1 MLHHLILTNPAL
13 DSTTVIKNIIFDWCG
28 TLMDDLPAVW
38 RATCKV
44 FEKANV
50 PALSLEA
57 FRDEFELPFT
67 GFYDRYV
74 PHVPIEQ
81 LERWFHE
88 AFSAEQHTVRPMTHS
103 KSFLS
108 FCRERDI
115 RSFVLSAI
123 HPQHFQVH
131 TELSGFGDYFEQSYT
146 GVWDKRKKIHEIIKE
161 HELKPEET
169 LYIGD
174 MEHDIETAHHGGVAA
189 CAVLTGF
196 KGLKALQASRPELI
210 VEHLGELKS
219 LMEKTRM
226 NPLESARSANSL
238 SDSPYPIP
246 TVGALI
252 YNQAGEVLMIRT
264 QKWSDKW
271 GIPGGKIHTGESSE
285 DALHREIME
294 ETALTVGSIE
304 FIMVQDAISPKEFY
318 KDAHFLL
325 MNYTCRCL
333 NEPPEVTLNDEAQS
347 FRWIKPAEALN
358 MDLNQPTRILI
369 EEVLRRNPT

>member
-1 MLHHLILTNPAL
+1 
-13 DSTTVIKNIIFDWCG
+13 
-28 TLMDDLPAVW
+28 MDDLPAVW

-123 HPQHFQVH
+123 HPQHFEVH

-252 YNQAGEVLMIRT
+252 YNQAGKVLMIHPKVVGQMGHSRRKNSYRRIFRRCTPSRDHGRNRLNRRFHRIHHGPGRHLTEGVLQRRPLPADELHLPMPERT
-264 QKWSDKW
+264 
-271 GIPGGKIHTGESSE
+271 TGS
-285 DALHREIME
+285 H
-294 ETALTVGSIE
+294 
-304 FIMVQDAISPKEFY
+304 
-318 KDAHFLL
+318 
-325 MNYTCRCL
+325 
-333 NEPPEVTLNDEAQS
+333 AQ
-347 FRWIKPAEALN
+347 
-358 MDLNQPTRILI
+358 
-369 EEVLRRNPT
+369 

>member
-1 MLHHLILTNPAL
+1 MLHHLIFTEPGLE
-13 DSTTVIKNIIFDWCG
+13 STPVIRNIIFDWCG

-38 RATCKV
+38 RATCQV
-44 FEKANV
+44 FEKADV
-50 PALSLEA
+50 PVLSLEA

-67 GFYDRYV
+67 GFYNRFV
-74 PHVPIEQ
+74 PHVPIDQ

-88 AFSAEQHTVRPMTHS
+88 AFSAEQHTVRPMSHS
-103 KSFLS
+103 KSFLA
-108 FCRERDI
+108 FCEEREI

-123 HPQHFQVH
+123 HPQHFDVH
-131 TELSGFGDYFEQSYT
+131 TKLSGFGNYFEHSYT
-146 GVWDKRKKIHEIIKE
+146 GVWDKRQKIHDIISE
-161 HELKPEET
+161 HKLNPEET

-196 KGLKALQASRPELI
+196 KGLKALQASQPELI

-219 LMEKTRM
+219 LMEKTGM
-226 NPLESARSANSL
+226 NPLEKPSPSSSL
-238 SDSPYPIP
+238 MDSPYPIP

-252 YNQAGEVLMIRT
+252 YNKTGEVLMIRT

-285 DALHREIME
+285 EALHREIME
-294 ETALTVGSIE
+294 ETALSIGSIV
-304 FIMVQDAISPKEFY
+304 FIMVQDAISPEEFY

-325 MNYTCRCL
+325 LNYTCQCR
-333 NEPPEVTLNDEAQS
+333 EETPEVTLNDEAQS
-347 FRWIKPAEALN
+347 FRWVKPTDALQMN
-358 MDLNQPTRILI
+358 LNRPTRILI
-369 EEVLRRNPT
+369 EEVLRKQSC

>member
-1 MLHHLILTNPAL
+1 
-13 DSTTVIKNIIFDWCG
+13 VIKNIIFDWCG

-50 PALSLEA
+50 PVLSLET
-57 FRDEFELPFT
+57 FRDEFELPFK

-88 AFSAEQHTVRPMTHS
+88 AFSAEQHTVRPMTQA
-103 KSFLS
+103 KAFLD
-108 FCRERDI
+108 FCQECQL

-123 HPQHFQVH
+123 HPQHFEVH

-146 GVWDKRKKIHEIIKE
+146 GVWDKRKKIHEIIE
-161 HELKPEET
+161 DHALNPEET

-174 MEHDIETAHHGGVAA
+174 MEHDIETAHHGGVSA

-196 KGLKALQASRPELI
+196 KGLKALQASQPELI

-219 LMEKTRM
+219 LMKKTGM
-226 NPLESARSANSL
+226 NPLDSATPTHAL
-238 SDSPYPIP
+238 TDFPFPIP

-252 YNQAGEVLMIRT
+252 YNQTGEVLMIRT

-285 DALHREIME
+285 EALHREIME
-294 ETALTVGSIE
+294 ETALTIGSIE
-304 FIMVQDAISPKEFY
+304 FIMVQDAISPEEFY

-325 MNYTCRCL
+325 MNYTCQCL
-333 NEPPEVTLNDEAQS
+333 DETPDVILNDEAQA
-347 FRWIKPAEALN
+347 FRWIQPSEAMK

-369 EEVLRRNPT
+369 EEVLRNHSPQKS